1 MKALNRWIG
10 TVMAFLFLRSIIFY
24 RLFFSEKGEQMKST
38 NMLLGLVVGAMLL
51 LWSGAASAADD
62 ADTCQETVQLEEI
75 RVMASPII
83 QGNVT
88 DKYAGQKTVVSREQI
103 EDLNA
108 QDVSTALRKTPGVNI
123 SRFNS
128 VGAFGGG
135 EGGGVFIRGMGSS
148 RPGAEIKTYVDG
160 VPMYMSVWNHPLL
173 DLLAIDPAGAVEVY
187 KSPQPQ
193 HFGNAAGIV
202 NIIPVQKTTPGSQS
216 RIQMAG
222 GSYDTFVGKM
232 EAIGKT
238 GTQHYAIGGGFRQ
251 SDGHRDHANGRTGN
265 FYGNIGYQLSD
276 GWDIRFFGLYT
287 DNTADD
293 PGVEG
298 ADPAERK
305 GTYETRAA
313 LAAATLSNNYGFA
326 DGFIK
331 VYHNTGEGDWLD
343 QPTSM
348 ENVRENLYNDFIYYG
363 IKAREAFRPW
373 TGGELL
379 AGLDWEYTEGDYD
392 KHFTDGTVDRWEGND
407 FTIFSPYGA
416 VSQTI
421 GDDTGFLVTP
431 SAGARYYD
439 HSDFDA
445 EWAPHAG
452 LMAKYGAFSWHAGYS
467 RGVIYPGLDVAV
479 FSEKVLPFLGDSW
492 KDLDPEI
499 VDHYETGVSYLF
511 GSLAAVDLTWF
522 YNNGKD
528 RYVVVPP
535 PPPPPAYENVE
546 TYVTKGV
553 EAALRV
559 SPRADLSLFL
569 GATFLK
575 SDPEDLPYAPETTL
589 SAGVNWRF
597 LNAFTLNLD
606 GQYLDKMNVS
616 PMLRR
621 AGAENDSTVDG
632 YFILNGKLSYDFA
645 LAQKGLSGTVFVA
658 GENITDTEYEYLPGY
673 PMAGING
680 MAGISLMF

>member
-1 MKALNRWIG
+1 LFFGVNILNLFNIFMRTSNFYAAKGENMKSQAIFRIISAAAL
-10 TVMAFLFLRSIIFY
+10 LFLWAGPS
-24 RLFFSEKGEQMKST
+24 
-38 NMLLGLVVGAMLL
+38 
-51 LWSGAASAADD
+51 SAADE
-62 ADTCQETVQLEEI
+62 AETRRETVQLDEI

-83 QGNVT
+83 EGNVT

-123 SRFNS
+123 SRFNP

-135 EGGGVFIRGMGSS
+135 EGGGIFIRGMGSS

-173 DLLAIDPAGAVEVY
+173 DLLAIDSAGAIEVY

-193 HFGNAAGIV
+193 HFGNAVGII
-202 NIIPVQKTTPGSQS
+202 NIVPVQKATPGTQS
-216 RIQMAG
+216 RIKLAG
-222 GSYDTFVGKM
+222 GSYDTFIGNM
-232 EAIGKT
+232 ETIGKT
-238 GTQHYAIGGGFRQ
+238 GTQHYALGGGYRQ
-251 SDGHRDHANGRTGN
+251 SDGHRDHADGRTGN

-276 GWDIRFFGLYT
+276 EWDIRFFGLYS

-293 PGVEG
+293 PGVKG
-298 ADPAERK
+298 ADPSKRSGA
-305 GTYETRAA
+305 YETRAT
-313 LAAATLSNNYGFA
+313 LAAATLSNNYGSA
-326 DGFIK
+326 DGYIK
-331 VYHNTGEGDWLD
+331 VYHNTGEGDWLG
-343 QPTSM
+343 QPTSR
-348 ENVRENLYNDFIYYG
+348 ENVYENLYNDFNYYG

-373 TGGELL
+373 NGGELL
-379 AGLDWEYTEGDYD
+379 AGLDWEYTEGDYN
-392 KHFTDGTVDRWEGND
+392 KHFTDGVADRWEGHD
-407 FTIFSPYGA
+407 FTLFSPYAA
-416 VSQTI
+416 VSQTL
-421 GDDTGFLVTP
+421 GDETGFHVTP
-431 SAGARYYD
+431 SAGARYYR

-452 LMAKYGAFSWHAGYS
+452 LLAAYGGFSWHAGYS
-467 RGVIYPGLDVAV
+467 RAVVYPGLDVAV
-479 FSEKVLPFLGDSW
+479 FSEKVLPMLGDSW

-511 GSLAAVDLTWF
+511 GTLAAVDLTWF
-522 YNNGKD
+522 YNDGKD

-535 PPPPPAYENVE
+535 PPPPPVYENIG

-553 EAALRV
+553 ETALRV
-559 SPRADLSLFL
+559 SPTADFSLFF

-575 SDPEDLPYAPETTL
+575 SDPDDLPYAPEITL
-589 SAGVNWRF
+589 SAGANWRF

-606 GQYLDKMNVS
+606 GQYLDKMRVS
-616 PMLRR
+616 PLLRR
-621 AGAENDSTVDG
+621 AGAENENTVDS

-645 LAQKGLSGTVFVA
+645 LARKGLSGTVFVA
-658 GENITDTEYEYLPGY
+658 GENITDTDYEYLPGY

-680 MAGISLMF
+680 MAGISLIF